1 MRADCIR
8 VTHPYDTLGSLLLK
22 ILPFVLHVLGLPLA
36 FILSQ
41 DQTLHSI
48 IFSINFRIAPSI
60 ATSLVV
66 QCPFEPSNPRPM
78 SFNPWSSLTFFVLN
92 NIAAIHLKEINSDI
106 PSIGYKRVRYQSP
119 FIQRTLSEFPSIF
132 RSKFFLISGY

>member
-8 VTHPYDTLGSLLLK
+8 VTHPYDTLGFLLLK

-48 IFSINFRIAPSI
+48 LFSINFRIAPSI
-60 ATSLVV
+60 ATRLVV
-66 QCPFEPSNPRPM
+66 QHPLESSNPRPM
-78 SFNPWSSLTFFVLN
+78 SFNPWSSLTFFVLI
-92 NIAAIHLKEINSDI
+92 NISANHLKEINSLH
-106 PSIGYKRVRYQSP
+106 PSIGIQRVRYQSP
-119 FIQRTLSEFPSIF
+119 FIQRTFVL
-132 RSKFFLISGY
+132 FLNSFLKKELAFEH